1 MNRDDKRDTLGG
13 TNSDLHRCPVE
24 RKEDDKRCGGGG
36 GGGAVSAVVRIEG
49 VEK

>member
-24 RKEDDKRCGGGG
+24 RKEDDKRWVGGW
-36 GGGAVSAVVRIEG
+36 GAVSAVVWIEG